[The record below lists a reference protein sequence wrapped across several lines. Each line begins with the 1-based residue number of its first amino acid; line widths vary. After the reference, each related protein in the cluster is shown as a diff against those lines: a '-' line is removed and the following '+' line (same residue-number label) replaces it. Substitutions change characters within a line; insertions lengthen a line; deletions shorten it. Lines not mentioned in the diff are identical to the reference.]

1 MQTVM
6 KFSLLEL
13 DSGATLPFTIP
24 ENSIVTA
31 YIEASED
38 IPLALAISETGGIKK
53 EVALSSDQDKS

>member
-1 MQTVM
+1 M

-24 ENSIVTA
+24 ENSVMTA
-31 YIEASED
+31 YIEASDD

-53 EVALSSDQDKS
+53 SVALSSD